1 MRLKNFAI
9 VCVAACISAALG
21 ATAESQTVIVVS
33 DPTIVA
39 FFEPVSDKV
48 MEKNADTN
56 EALSD
61 FQLYARQVRGP
72 LQRRSI
78 EFQELYASSFRLRD
92 GNRVVL
98 FRLGKVKVGYYF
110 VAPGKKPRIKYG
122 VMTDADILQMADEY
136 FGIAAR

>member
-1 MRLKNFAI
+1 MRRTNFAI
-9 VCVAACISAALG
+9 VCVAASISAALG
-21 ATAESQTVIVVS
+21 SPAQSQTVVVVNG
-33 DPTIVA
+33 PTIVA
-39 FFEPVSDKV
+39 FFEPVSDKA
-48 MEKNADTN
+48 MEKDAGTN

-78 EFQELYASSFRLRD
+78 EFQEIYATSFRLRD
-92 GNRVVL
+92 GKQVVL
-98 FRLGKVKVGYYF
+98 FRPGKVKVGYYF

-136 FGIAAR
+136 FGTAAR